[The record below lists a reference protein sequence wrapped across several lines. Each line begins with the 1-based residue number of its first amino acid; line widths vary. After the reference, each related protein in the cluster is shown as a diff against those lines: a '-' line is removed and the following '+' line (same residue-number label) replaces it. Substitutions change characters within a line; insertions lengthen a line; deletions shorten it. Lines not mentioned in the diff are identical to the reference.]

1 MEWKMEQDEDHN
13 LVLRL
18 AGRLTV
24 ENARELREALRS
36 ALAESKQVRVE
47 LAGDVEADLCG
58 LQLFCA
64 AHRSSLAGGGRFSIN
79 SATDNFCQVARR
91 AGLPRH
97 RGCTVNPDNQCLWLG
112 GNFS

>member
-1 MEWKMEQDEDHN
+1 MEWQMEQDKDNN

-24 ENARELREALRS
+24 ENARELREALGA
-36 ALAESKQVRVE
+36 ALAKSKRVRVE

-64 AHRSSLAGGGRFSIN
+64 AHRSSLAGGGRFRIDQ
-79 SATDNFCQVARR
+79 AAEHFRQAARR
-91 AGLPRH
+91 AGLPRQQ
-97 RGCTVNPDNQCLWLG
+97 GCTANPDNQCLWLG